1 MSGIG
6 QYDVMTDRTY
16 KTIMLGYVII
26 PFVAVVTAIVLL
38 WNNVIDST
46 DLFLLIGF
54 QVLSVLGITV
64 GFHRMLTHDGFK
76 SSTPIRLFFTL
87 CGCMALEGK
96 PLAWIATHV
105 KHHAHSDHEDDPHSP
120 LEGFWHGHMGWVFSQ
135 DNFEDP
141 KVYCPHLLKDKV
153 TMFAEKTY
161 FFWPILSFA
170 ICYIVGG
177 WTGLLWGGLVRSFLT
192 THITWSVNSICH
204 TFGSRSFETT
214 DESRNNWLIGLL
226 ALGEGWHNNHHAFPR
241 NAFHGMHW
249 YQFDLSGIV
258 IRNLERLGLAWDV
271 QRIGKETQESHKLKG
286 LTMHQNIADLKAELG
301 EFIDH
306 ARHELDLMILK
317 LPPKKVAALRLAH
330 EKTMKRYAEIQLSL
344 AKRRNMKRKAIEK
357 RHEEVAKL
365 LKIAKRRMTIM
376 RT

>member
-1 MSGIG
+1 
-6 QYDVMTDRTY
+6 MTDRTY
-16 KTIMLGYVII
+16 KTIMVGYVII
-26 PFVAVVTAIVLL
+26 PLVAVVTAIVLL
-38 WNNVIDST
+38 WNNVINST
-46 DLFLLIGF
+46 DLFLLIVF

-76 SSTPIRLFFTL
+76 SSTPTRLFFTL

-135 DNFEDP
+135 ENFEDP
-141 KVYCPHLLKDKV
+141 KVYCPHLLEDKV

-161 FFWPILSFA
+161 FFWPLLSFA
-170 ICYIVGG
+170 ICYAVGG

-204 TFGSRSFETT
+204 TFGSRGFETT

-241 NAFHGMHW
+241 NAFHGMRW

-271 QRIGKETQESHKLKG
+271 QRIGKETQEAHKLKG

-330 EKTMKRYAEIQLSL
+330 EKTMKRYTDIQLSL
-344 AKRRNMKRKAIEK
+344 ARRRNMKRKAIEK

-365 LKIAKRRMTIM
+365 LEIAKRRMKM
-376 RT
+376 VRV